1 VIDHMRTSGWMFRT
15 AFRTELLGLR
25 KNPLVVVNSALLPA
39 VFLVVSAEG
48 GQLTAAK
55 ATDLVIAVTLTALWG
70 STVWISG
77 GVLRRERTY
86 GTLARCVTGVHSP
99 VLVLMGKSLG
109 ATLNSIIAILASN
122 AVTALALRLPLRFG
136 NPGWLVVGLLLMIAS
151 GTALGALL
159 SCLFLVTRNGL
170 IWSSALMYPVFTLGG
185 LLIPT
190 SALPVWLRWVPLAL
204 SLRWIHEFLG
214 QTAAGTLD
222 LTPLAVALGLTATY
236 VLLAWWAFSRSVD
249 RSRKE
254 GTLDFS

>member
-1 VIDHMRTSGWMFRT
+1 VTGTLRAHGWMFVT
-15 AFRTELLGLR
+15 ALRTERLNLR

-39 VFLVVSAEG
+39 VLLIVSAEG

-86 GTLARCVTGVHSP
+86 GTLARCVSGVHSP
-99 VLVLMGKSLG
+99 VLVLLGKSLG
-109 ATLNSIIAILASN
+109 ATLNSVLAILASD
-122 AVTALALRLPLRFG
+122 AVTALALRLPLRLG
-136 NPGWLVVGLLLMIAS
+136 NPGWLLLGLLLMVAS

-170 IWSSALMYPVFTLGG
+170 IWSSALMFALGG
-185 LLIPT
+185 RLIPS
-190 SALPVWLRWVPLAL
+190 SALPGWLHWVPLVL
-204 SLRWIHEFLG
+204 SLRWVHEFLS
-214 QTAAGTLD
+214 QAAAGTVA
-222 LTPLAVALGLTATY
+222 LTPLAVALGLTLSYA
-236 VLLAWWAFSRSVD
+236 LLAWLAFSRSVD
-249 RSRKE
+249 RSRRD